1 MVVVKQLHNLYNLPR
16 HGREWVWGVI
26 LAGFMLA
33 GICEAASVYSCSNNG
48 ERCIVRVE
56 DGLVGDQVKIL
67 DEKARPIA
75 GGRIIKRR
83 GSFAVVTVANAT
95 QAVRK
100 GYPVIVNI
108 DSRSSSLQWAASFT
122 NQD

>member
-1 MVVVKQLHNLYNLPR
+1 MLSFKKT
-16 HGREWVWGVI
+16 VI
-26 LAGFMLA
+26 RRRDLISLILFAGFMLA
-33 GICEAASVYSCSNNG
+33 GICEAASVYSCSGNG
-48 ERCIVRVE
+48 ERCIVRLE
-56 DGLVGDQVKIL
+56 DGMVGDQVAIL

-75 GGRIIKRR
+75 GGRIVKRR

-108 DSRSSSLQWAASFT
+108 DSRSSSLQWAASFSS
-122 NQD
+122 QE

>member
-1 MVVVKQLHNLYNLPR
+1 MAKIFYSRTRAMITGLA
-16 HGREWVWGVI
+16 

-33 GICEAASVYSCSNNG
+33 GVSEAASVYSCSGNS

-56 DGLVGDQVKIL
+56 EGVVGDRVKIL

-75 GGRIIKRR
+75 SGRIVKRR
-83 GSFAVVTVANAT
+83 GNFAVVTVANAT
-95 QAVRK
+95 QAIRK

-122 NQD
+122 DQN